1 MRLQNKVV
9 IITGGGT
16 GIGKA
21 IAAVFAAE
29 GASVVITGR
38 NILTLNSTVNE
49 IESNG
54 GKAAAI
60 ATDVSSEAQV
70 KRLVAQTI
78 NKYGQID
85 ILVNNHT
92 YTPSLDTAVV
102 DMPVDYWTKA
112 LEVNLTGTMMLT
124 KEVVKQMI
132 PRRTGSIVNISS
144 IAGVTPD
151 PDHSAYSTSKWG
163 IIGFTAS
170 LAGEVG
176 QYNIRANCVSPA
188 GTLTEGFQNGMA
200 SLAKEKS
207 MTYDEFMHK
216 MLQSYAL
223 KRLVKPSEVAT
234 AALFLASDD
243 ASAVTGQNLIVSC
256 GFQVLHPGMVN

>member
-1 MRLQNKVV
+1 MRLQDKVV

-21 IAAVFAAE
+21 IATVFAAE
-29 GASVVITGR
+29 GASVVVAGR
-38 NILTLNSTVNE
+38 NINTLSAV
-49 IESNG
+49 IEQIEYKR
-54 GKAAAI
+54 GKGIAI
-60 ATDVSSEAQV
+60 VADVSNEAQI
-70 KRLVAQTI
+70 KNLVQQTI
-78 NKYGQID
+78 AKYGQID
-85 ILVNNHT
+85 VLVNNHT
-92 YTPSLDTAVV
+92 HTPSLDAAVA
-102 DMPVDYWTKA
+102 DMPVDYWTKG

-124 KEVVKQMI
+124 KEVIKQMI

-144 IAGVTPD
+144 VAGITPD
-151 PDHSAYSTSKWG
+151 PYHSAYATSKWG

-188 GTLTEGFQNGMA
+188 GTLTEGFQTGMA
-200 SLAKEKS
+200 ALAKQKG
-207 MTYDEFMHK
+207 MTSDAFMNK
-216 MLQSYAL
+216 MMQSYAL

-256 GFQVLHPGMVN
+256 GFQVLHPGMVG